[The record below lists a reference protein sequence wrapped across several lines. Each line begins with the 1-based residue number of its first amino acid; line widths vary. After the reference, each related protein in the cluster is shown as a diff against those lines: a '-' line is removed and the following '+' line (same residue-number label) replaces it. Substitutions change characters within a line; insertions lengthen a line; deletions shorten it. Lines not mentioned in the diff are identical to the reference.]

1 MLHSCSSAGRSP
13 PPGPN
18 PLNAKTNF
26 GTRGEDPPNPLGR
39 PPRSGALNLVL
50 VTETYAPE
58 INGVAMTLGRLVD
71 GLAAR
76 GHRITIVRPRQRHES
91 SRYSVTQRLACRQVR
106 LPGIPLPGYPQLR
119 VGLPAAR
126 RLRKLWAI
134 HRPDLVHVATEG
146 PLGASAIT
154 TARRMGIPVTSSFHT
169 NFDQYTRDY
178 RIGWF
183 KPVVAA
189 WLRHVHNRT
198 LRTFA
203 PTRDLL
209 ARLESEGYLN
219 LRLLSRGVDTSL
231 FNPGRRDESL
241 RAAWGVGPDGLA
253 VIHVGRLAPE
263 KNYPLLFR
271 AFDAIRAVQPKARLV
286 IIGDGPLLSACQRE
300 RPDAVFTGFYTGVS
314 LARHYAS
321 GDIYLHTSI
330 TETFGNVVTEALG
343 SGLAVT
349 AFDYA
354 AAHEF
359 IRSGEN
365 GLLAPVGDEAAFLTH
380 AAQLARDAALRSRLA
395 AAGPAT
401 VRTLTWDA
409 IVERFIT
416 DLQEAA
422 AEFHGTQPE
431 THFRPLAPPTPGK
444 RGATLN
450 SQPTTP

>member
-1 MLHSCSSAGRSP
+1 V
-13 PPGPN
+13 
-18 PLNAKTNF
+18 
-26 GTRGEDPPNPLGR
+26 R
-39 PPRSGALNLVL
+39 PARSGALNLVL
-50 VTETYAPE
+50 VTETYSPE

-91 SRYSVTQRLACRQVR
+91 PRYSVTQRLACRQIR
-106 LPGIPLPGYPQLR
+106 LPGVPIPGYPQLR
-119 VGLPAAR
+119 LGLPAAR
-126 RLRKLWAI
+126 RLRKVWTLN
-134 HRPDLVHVATEG
+134 RPDLVHVATEG

-189 WLRHVHNRT
+189 WLRHIHNRT
-198 LRTFA
+198 LRTFV
-203 PTRDLL
+203 PTRDLR
-209 ARLESEGYLN
+209 ARLETEGYLN
-219 LRLLSRGVDTSL
+219 LRILSRGVDTTL
-231 FNPGRRDESL
+231 FNPARRDEAL
-241 RAAWGVGPDGLA
+241 RAAWGVEPGELA
-253 VIHVGRLAPE
+253 VIHVGRLAAE

-271 AFDAIRAVQPKARLV
+271 AFDAIKAVQPKARLV
-286 IIGDGPLLSACQRE
+286 LVGDGPLLSACQRE
-300 RPDAVFTGFYTGVS
+300 RPDAIFTGFYTGLS

-321 GDIYLHTSI
+321 GDLYLHTST

-343 SGLAVT
+343 SGLAVA

-365 GLLAPVGDEAAFLTH
+365 GLLAPVGDEALFIANGVR
-380 AAQLARDAALRSRLA
+380 LACESGLRSRLA

-401 VRTLTWDA
+401 ARAMSWDTIVDRFAADLQDA
-409 IVERFIT
+409 ISEFNSLSRHPERSEGST
-416 DLQEAA
+416 DANIPAVILDSSLRSE
-422 AEFHGTQPE
+422 
-431 THFRPLAPPTPGK
+431 
-444 RGATLN
+444 
-450 SQPTTP
+450 

>member
-1 MLHSCSSAGRSP
+1 
-13 PPGPN
+13 
-18 PLNAKTNF
+18 
-26 GTRGEDPPNPLGR
+26 
-39 PPRSGALNLVL
+39 
-50 VTETYAPE
+50 
-58 INGVAMTLGRLVD
+58 MTLGRLVD

-91 SRYSVTQRLACRQVR
+91 KRYSVTQRLACRQVR
-106 LPGIPLPGYPQLR
+106 LPGVPIPGYPQLR
-119 VGLPAAR
+119 LGLPASR
-126 RLRKLWAI
+126 RFRKLWTLS
-134 HRPDLVHVATEG
+134 RPDLVHVATEG

-189 WLRHVHNRT
+189 WLRHIHNRT
-198 LRTFA
+198 LRTFV
-203 PTRDLL
+203 PTRDLC
-209 ARLESEGYLN
+209 ARLESEGYRN
-219 LRLLSRGVDTSL
+219 LRMLSRGVDTAL
-231 FNPGRRDESL
+231 FNPARRDEAL
-241 RAAWGVGPDGLA
+241 RAAWGVEPGELA
-253 VIHVGRLAPE
+253 VVHVGRLAAE

-271 AFDAIRAVQPKARLV
+271 AFDAIKTVSPKAKLV
-286 IIGDGPLLSACQRE
+286 IVGDGPLLSACQRE

-321 GDIYLHTSI
+321 GDIYLHTST

-343 SGLAVT
+343 SGLAIA

-365 GLLAPVGDEAAFLTH
+365 GLLAPVGDEATFLANATR
-380 AAQLARDAALRSRLA
+380 LARDTALRTRFA
-395 AAGPAT
+395 AAGPAIA
-401 VRTLTWDA
+401 RGLSWDA
-409 IVERFIT
+409 IIDRFAA

-422 AEFHGTQPE
+422 DEFHARSTPQSARLEPIENRDSISHREGGATDPGRAE
-431 THFRPLAPPTPGK
+431 ARNGKIENPLPLSPASRALPSSPTP
-444 RGATLN
+444 
-450 SQPTTP
+450 P